1 MNPSSWSWPSARPRT
16 TVALVMLVSS
26 AAVYLPFRGSMDKVH
41 RYWDGPPYMYIA
53 KTLYDV
59 PQEHPFAGH
68 GLARN
73 YFANHLPAYPMLIR
87 ALTPLTFGSY
97 PAAMILATLLSATAA
112 AVLFY
117 EVLKA
122 YALVVSPIWTA
133 ILFSFLPPRWL
144 IYHSVGATEPLFFC
158 FVFAAFLALKRERPG
173 GVAAFVALASLTR
186 FTGVLLVPIF
196 ALIYA
201 ERREWRRS
209 ALMGLGG
216 LGLAGLF
223 TFYHFVFGD
232 FFAYFT
238 WNAAHQSSMV
248 AAPFAKL
255 FAYAGTKQFHST
267 ELFVWMFLAYGAGT
281 LALWRHRGVFIYA
294 AVYFLFCTLI
304 SHPDLPRYFL
314 MLAPFSLLVGFDAVL
329 SRPAVRWALPLAV
342 FLSYVYAWGY
352 IPYNMVGKG
361 PYAELLRV
369 LAAP

>member
-1 MNPSSWSWPSARPRT
+1 
-16 TVALVMLVSS
+16 MLLSS
-26 AAVYLPFRGSMDKVH
+26 AAVYLPFRGSMDKVQ

-59 PQEHPFAGH
+59 PEDHPFTGH
-68 GLARN
+68 GLARS

-87 ALTPLTFGSY
+87 VLTPLTLGSY
-97 PAAMILATLLSATAA
+97 PAAMILATLLSAAAA

-144 IYHSVGATEPLFFC
+144 IYHSVGATEPLFCC
-158 FVFAAFLALKRERPG
+158 FVFAAFLALQRDRPG
-173 GVAAFVALASLTR
+173 GVVAFVALASLTR
-186 FTGVLLVPIF
+186 FTGVLLIPIF

-209 ALMGLGG
+209 AMMGLGG
-216 LGLAGLF
+216 LGVLGLF
-223 TFYHFVFGD
+223 TVYHFVFGD
-232 FFAYFT
+232 FFAYFN
-238 WNAAHQSSMV
+238 WNAEHQSRMV

-255 FAYAGTKQFHST
+255 VAYAGTKQFHST

-304 SHPDLPRYFL
+304 SHRDLPRYFL
-314 MLAPFSLLVGFDAVL
+314 VVAPFSLLVGFDPVL